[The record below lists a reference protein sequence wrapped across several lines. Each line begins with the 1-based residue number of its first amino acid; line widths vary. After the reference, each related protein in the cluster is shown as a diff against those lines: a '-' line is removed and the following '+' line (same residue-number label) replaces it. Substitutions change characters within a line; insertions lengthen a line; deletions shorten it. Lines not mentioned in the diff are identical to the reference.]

1 MKKLTL
7 IFGLFICLTAHS
19 QEFNSNKTYTG
30 KWNNQ
35 TSDWDFSES
44 KEINS
49 IISIKDSSV
58 YIDDVK
64 RVTLTSPSVQSP
76 SKNYKGTE
84 WYFSDEL
91 GQEGIMTI
99 AEYISGRKTI
109 TFCYDSKLYT
119 YYIQQK

>member
-1 MKKLTL
+1 MKSL
-7 IFGLFICLTAHS
+7 LFIFSLFLCLTSNS
-19 QEFNSNKTYTG
+19 QEYTSNKFYTG

-64 RVTLTSPSVQSP
+64 RVTLTSPSIQSP
-76 SKNYKGTE
+76 SKNYKGTICE
-84 WYFSDEL
+84 FSDEL
-91 GQEGIMTI
+91 GQEGLSLIH
-99 AEYISGRKTI
+99 ISEPTRP
-109 TFCYDSKLYT
+109 Y
-119 YYIQQK
+119 

>member
-1 MKKLTL
+1 MKKV
-7 IFGLFICLTAHS
+7 IFVFALLLSLAAHS
-19 QEFNSNKTYTG
+19 QEFNSNKSYTG

-35 TSDWDFSES
+35 TNDWDFSES

-64 RVTLTSPSVQSP
+64 RVTLTSPSIQSP

-99 AEYISGRKTI
+99 VEYISGRKTI
-109 TFCYDSKLYT
+109 TFHYEGKLYA
-119 YYIQQK
+119 YYIQSK

>member
-1 MKKLTL
+1 MKKV
-7 IFGLFICLTAHS
+7 IFVFALLLSLAAHS
-19 QEFNSNKTYTG
+19 QEFNSNKSYTG

-35 TSDWDFSES
+35 TNDWDFSES

-64 RVTLTSPSVQSP
+64 RVTLTSPSIQSP

-91 GQEGIMTI
+91 GQEGIMII

-109 TFCYDSKLYT
+109 TFHYEGKLYA
-119 YYIQQK
+119 YYIQSK

>member
-1 MKKLTL
+1 MKKV
-7 IFGLFICLTAHS
+7 IFVFALLLSLAAHS
-19 QEFNSNKTYTG
+19 QEFNSNKSYTG

-64 RVTLTSPSVQSP
+64 RVTLTSPSIQSP

-84 WYFSDEL
+84 WCFSDEL
-91 GQEGIMTI
+91 GQEGIMII

-109 TFCYDSKLYT
+109 TFHYEGKLYA

>member
-1 MKKLTL
+1 MKKV
-7 IFGLFICLTAHS
+7 IFVFALLFSLTAHS
-19 QEFNSNKTYTG
+19 QEFNSNKSYTG

-35 TSDWDFSES
+35 TNDWDFSES

-64 RVTLTSPSVQSP
+64 RVTLTSPSIQSP

-91 GQEGIMTI
+91 GQEGVVVI

-109 TFCYDSKLYT
+109 TFHYEGKLYA
-119 YYIQQK
+119 YYIQSK